1 MARPLLRS
9 DCRWQESEAGL
20 TGKMHQEV
28 RGTESKEIDV
38 LNRKGFTLIEL
49 MIVVVII
56 GILAAIAIPNFISM
70 QDRAKEAKVK
80 GAAHTV
86 QLAAEDY
93 AVRNDGIY
101 SDTAANVGPLLPLG
115 TANNN
120 RLQNAFDGLYTEP
133 RFTAAAAGPGQVGI
147 VAIVDAGGTPVGYTI
162 TGFGKDGTQGPNND
176 GIIVTLTSG
185 Q

>member
-1 MARPLLRS
+1 LAGREPDNPAVSTKRS
-9 DCRWQESEAGL
+9 TL
-20 TGKMHQEV
+20 TRMWA
-28 RGTESKEIDV
+28 ESKEIDV

-86 QLAAEDY
+86 QLAAEDF

-101 SDTAANVGPLLPLG
+101 SDTQATVGVLLPLG
-115 TANNN
+115 AAANNM
-120 RLQNAFDGLYTEP
+120 LQNAFDGLYTEP
-133 RFTAAAAGPGQVGI
+133 RFAAAAAAPGQVGI
-147 VAIVDAGGTPVGYTI
+147 VSILDPVSGVPVGYTI
-162 TGFGKDGTQGPNND
+162 TGYGKDATGGPNND
-176 GIIVTLTSG
+176 GIILTLSSG

>member
-1 MARPLLRS
+1 M
-9 DCRWQESEAGL
+9 
-20 TGKMHQEV
+20 
-28 RGTESKEIDV
+28 

-86 QLAAEDY
+86 QLAAEDF

-101 SDTAANVGPLLPLG
+101 SDAAGDVGPLLPLG
-115 TANNN
+115 LMNNN
-120 RLQNAFDGLYTEP
+120 LLQNAFDGLYSEP
-133 RFTAAAAGPGQVGI
+133 RFAAIAAGPGQVGI
-147 VAIVDAGGTPVGYTI
+147 VSIMDLATGTTAVGYTI
-162 TGFGKDGTQGPNND
+162 TGYGKDGTQGPNND
-176 GIIVTLTSG
+176 GIILTLSSG